1 MLLQLFIIYPFLYPF
16 YITFWVNELV
26 YIVDC
31 SVIYLF
37 YYIIIIFLLI
47 YSFEYINFFISIIK
61 INYIM
66 IKYFIK
72 SNFCVTIYDNKKIK
86 KEKKIK
92 KKNF

>member
-1 MLLQLFIIYPFLYPF
+1 
-16 YITFWVNELV
+16 
-26 YIVDC
+26 
-31 SVIYLF
+31 
-37 YYIIIIFLLI
+37 
-47 YSFEYINFFISIIK
+47 
-61 INYIM
+61 M